1 MNTSTK
7 AMIGLGLIA
16 VMVFYQI
23 KSQLPT
29 NVMLNDEINTM
40 IVQVNE
46 AFDKAEVEVLGVK
59 PNPNPEPNAPKVPD
73 PDPSKCIC
81 GGTGEIVQ
89 GDGHITQCPYHGS
102 TEQEP
107 ESNVQYVEPNAKI
120 YVYPKRRGFLERLFF
135 N

>member
-59 PNPNPEPNAPKVPD
+59 PNPK
-73 PDPSKCIC
+73 
-81 GGTGEIVQ
+81 
-89 GDGHITQCPYHGS
+89 
-102 TEQEP
+102 EQEP
-107 ESNVQYVEPNAKI
+107 ESNVQYVEPKARI